1 MHHILTIFSSAAWR
15 LYALALFAT
24 FFSVAD
30 QPLGRDGNLP
40 LSPTLTALIALLP
53 FGCHTLVQCIRSQ
66 ALAPLIRPLQRN
78 RGPLLSFAATV
89 VFSLLLSVL
98 PGAYWKEGG
107 KWIFLIPYG
116 LLMTLLS
123 LYVASVSAVRSW
135 LPLYVL
141 CALGLL
147 LWSLSIDLS
156 TPGTYAELDAR
167 AAGFPGNA
175 NFSALVTVMLCAATL
190 DFQRRTRGWFDLL
203 LLTITTTI
211 VLGTMSRSGL
221 INLCIL
227 MAVYFYYR
235 LIASRGST
243 PEAVRLCAV
252 LIAIATT
259 LFLVVPLFTRSMPA
273 LKQSTRISRFLNNQ
287 QVDDGSAG
295 TRLAAVEDC
304 LRRIDAAPL
313 LGHGT
318 GHARSMP
325 ELPHNLYLQQWVNN
339 GLPGLLS
346 YLALLG
352 LSYNT
357 FRRRGNR
364 NGVAFILVTTVGS
377 AFSHNVLDQ
386 RPFLMLLG
394 ILLGSASEEMSLPY
408 PRPAT
413 ER

>member
-1 MHHILTIFSSAAWR
+1 
-15 LYALALFAT
+15 
-24 FFSVAD
+24 
-30 QPLGRDGNLP
+30 
-40 LSPTLTALIALLP
+40 
-53 FGCHTLVQCIRSQ
+53 
-66 ALAPLIRPLQRN
+66 
-78 RGPLLSFAATV
+78 
-89 VFSLLLSVL
+89 
-98 PGAYWKEGG
+98 
-107 KWIFLIPYG
+107 
-116 LLMTLLS
+116 
-123 LYVASVSAVRSW
+123 VRTW

-141 CALGLL
+141 CALTLL

-156 TPGTYAELDAR
+156 APGTYAELDAR

-190 DFQRRTRGWFDLL
+190 DFQRRRRGWLDLV
-203 LLTITTTI
+203 LLTVTTTI

-221 INLCIL
+221 INLGVL
-227 MAVYFYYR
+227 MIVYFYYR
-235 LIASRGST
+235 LLASPGAAS
-243 PEAVRLCAV
+243 EALRLCAA
-252 LIAIATT
+252 LLAIATT
-259 LFLVVPLFTRSMPA
+259 LLVVVPLFTHSMPA
-273 LKQSTRISRFLNNQ
+273 LKQSSRISRFLNNQ

-295 TRLAAVEDC
+295 TRLAAVKDS

-339 GLPGLLS
+339 GLPGVLS

-352 LSYNT
+352 LSYTT
-357 FRRRGNR
+357 FRRRGDR
-364 NGVAFILVTTVGS
+364 NGVAFIIVTTVGS

-394 ILLGSASEEMSLPY
+394 ILLGSCSEERSPPY